1 MDLDAWQRYIS
12 STLSL
17 PPSSFS
23 VTRLLGGVLNSTIR
37 LALTHPLESLSLP
50 GIPSR
55 PFDPP
60 LASIVLKH
68 APPHMPGDADFPLST
83 FRQTCEARALE
94 LFEAPFL
101 QGVLH
106 HAQVEVP
113 RLIYH
118 DEAATVLWMT
128 DLGSLVTLSD
138 YLRGVPLAN
147 PSDEAA
153 QASSIGKRIGTAL
166 AELHLATLNPS
177 QELSERFK
185 NPDPPKSSEI
195 AAHQGPLIRRMIE
208 AYATRSV
215 PDAEILSQRLGLED
229 DVVDAPAQGAGKG
242 LVLSMG
248 DVWPGSVL
256 LGPHGG
262 NDIKFALVDWEFF
275 GATHPGAEIGALASH
290 LHSHELEGTHP
301 SQKWDIAPERKR
313 LVTTRSEACGLAV
326 VEAYTTT
333 AGPGITRT
341 PTFRRRALCAY
352 GRESLNAAD
361 FRKEWLD
368 DEGKSKSVDEG
379 ARALRAAGG
388 NEVEMSMEEL
398 GEQSVILCRL
408 IGLARV

>member
-1 MDLDAWQRYIS
+1 
-12 STLSL
+12 
-17 PPSSFS
+17 
-23 VTRLLGGVLNSTIR
+23 
-37 LALTHPLESLSLP
+37 
-50 GIPSR
+50 
-55 PFDPP
+55 
-60 LASIVLKH
+60 
-68 APPHMPGDADFPLST
+68 MPGDAAFPLST

-101 QGVLH
+101 QAVLH

-138 YLRGVPLAN
+138 YLRGVPVGN
-147 PSDEAA
+147 PIDEAA

-177 QELSERFK
+177 RDLLERFK
-185 NPDPPKSSEI
+185 NPDPPNSSEI
-195 AAHQGPLIRRMIE
+195 AAHQGPLIRRMID
-208 AYATRSV
+208 AYATRPV

-229 DVVDAPAQGAGKG
+229 DVIDTRAQGTGTG
-242 LVLSMG
+242 NELVLSMG
-248 DVWPGSVL
+248 DVWPGSIL
-256 LGPHGG
+256 LGINGG
-262 NDIKFALVDWEFF
+262 NDIKLALVDWEFF

-290 LHSHELEGTHP
+290 LHSHELEGAHP
-301 SQKWDIAPERKR
+301 SQKWDILPERR
-313 LVTTRSEACGLAV
+313 RVVTTRSEACGLAV
-326 VEAYTTT
+326 VEVYMTT
-333 AGPGITRT
+333 AGPDITGT

-388 NEVEMSMEEL
+388 NEAEMGTEEL
-398 GEQSVILCRL
+398 GEQSVILRRL
-408 IGLARV
+408 IGLAP